1 VVNPTLFTAKDY
13 FRLSILRPV
22 KTLRFSIAL
31 LFGFLLQDLSAQT
44 NERWTLNK
52 CIDYALEHNVA
63 IRQAGINAQV
73 NKNNYTQSYMNLL
86 PGINGSLS
94 NDITNGQQFSLAA
107 FRVVNETTTTFNT
120 VLNADLTLFSGLQQV
135 HNILKSKSDL
145 TAAQY
150 DMLDSR
156 NTMILN
162 ITTAFLQIML
172 NQEILTVAENQK
184 LLTTLQRDLI
194 EKRVKAG
201 ALPETSLLDIEA
213 QMARDAS
220 SITSAKNSVNLAKL
234 SLRMIL
240 QLKPEDAF
248 EIELPTLVNDI
259 SDLLGE
265 NTAYTT
271 FQTAVVNQPSI
282 LAQMARVR
290 SAQYSRKM
298 AIGALSPTITL
309 NGSLFDFYTNQQKRF
324 DTVALDFKTIPIN
337 EQFRDQ
343 FRKSVTVTLNI
354 PIFNRWQRMTNIANA
369 KLQYQNAQLQLE
381 TTKNSLMQTIYEA
394 DANAKAAADGYAA
407 SKKSVDAARRA
418 FDAQEKRYNAGVG
431 SSLDYQTSKNNLA
444 SAESEL
450 IRNKFTYVFRL
461 KVLDFYQGK
470 AITLN

>member
-1 VVNPTLFTAKDY
+1 MKTFRFPITFFFT
-13 FRLSILRPV
+13 FTLSIL
-22 KTLRFSIAL
+22 
-31 LFGFLLQDLSAQT
+31 FGQT
-44 NERWTLNK
+44 TSERWTLNK
-52 CIDYALEHNVA
+52 CIEYALEHNVA
-63 IRQAGINAQV
+63 IRQSSINAQV
-73 NKNNYTQSYMNLL
+73 TKNNYTQSYLNLL
-86 PGINGSLS
+86 PNINGSIG
-94 NDITNGQQFSLAA
+94 NEFTNGQQFSLAA

-150 DMLDSR
+150 DRLDAR
-156 NTMILN
+156 NTIILN

-172 NQEILTVAENQK
+172 NQEMLAVAENQK
-184 LLTTLQRDLI
+184 NLTALQRELI

-201 ALPETSLLDIEA
+201 ALAEISLLDIEA
-213 QMARDAS
+213 QMARDIS
-220 SITSAKNSVNLAKL
+220 SVTAAKNSANLAKL
-234 SLRMIL
+234 SLRMML
-240 QLKPEDAF
+240 QLQPEDAF
-248 EIELPTLVNDI
+248 DIELPTLVNDI
-259 SDLLGE
+259 SNLLDE
-265 NTAYTT
+265 NNAYAT
-271 FQTAVVNQPSI
+271 FQTAVTNQPSI

-298 AIGALSPTITL
+298 AIGTLSPTL
-309 NGSLFDFYTNQQKRF
+309 SVSGNLYDYYTNQQK
-324 DTVALDFKTIPIN
+324 ALDTTSLEFKTIPLYD
-337 EQFRDQ
+337 QFKNQ
-343 FRKSVTVTLNI
+343 FRKSVSLTLSI

-381 TTKNSLMQTIYEA
+381 STKNSLMQTIYEA

-407 SKKSVDAARRA
+407 SKKSMDAARRA

-431 SSLDYQTSKNNLA
+431 SSLDYQTAKNNLM

-470 AITLN
+470 AITIN